1 MKQKPTFRDVEKIS
15 AYLDGQL
22 PEAERRRL
30 TARLESDPQLAA
42 VAEDLRQARALLRQ
56 TPCRRV
62 PRNFVLTPH
71 MAGVKP
77 PVPRIIPVMRFASA
91 FAAFLLFTVFAV
103 NTVRPP
109 MISAP
114 MAYGGMGG
122 DVPEEVS
129 AEPLL
134 EMEAAVPSEV
144 PPRQAVAAAPEVS
157 PTQALSLASEEPSQP
172 KAAAIEP
179 QQEPLQ
185 PTTVWRMSLLN
196 PWLIG
201 LGSAAILLGGG
212 AFVLLR
218 LNDARWRRRLFRQ

>member
-1 MKQKPTFRDVEKIS
+1 MPTFRDVEKIS

-22 PEAERRRL
+22 PEAEKRRL

-56 TPCRRV
+56 TPRRGV

-71 MAGVKP
+71 MAGIKP
-77 PVPRIIPVMRFASA
+77 PVPRIIPLMRLASGL
-91 FAAFLLFTVFAV
+91 AAILFFITFAV
-103 NTVRPP
+103 NTFRPP
-109 MISAP
+109 MVNAP

-122 DVPEEVS
+122 NVPEEAS

-134 EMEAAVPSEV
+134 EMKAAPPSEV
-144 PPRQAVAAAPEVS
+144 LPRQAVAAVPEAA
-157 PTQALSLASEEPSQP
+157 PTQALSPASEEPFQP
-172 KAAAIEP
+172 KAATIEP

-185 PTTVWRMSLLN
+185 PTTVRRMSLLN

-201 LGSAAILLGGG
+201 LAGVAILLGGG

-218 LNDARWRRRLFRQ
+218 LNDARWRRRLPRQ

>member
-1 MKQKPTFRDVEKIS
+1 MKQMPTFRDVEKIS
-15 AYLDGQL
+15 TYLDGQL
-22 PEAERRRL
+22 PEAEKRRL

-56 TPCRRV
+56 TPRRRV

-71 MAGVKP
+71 MAGIKP
-77 PVPRIIPVMRFASA
+77 PVPRIIPVMRLASGLA
-91 FAAFLLFTVFAV
+91 VVLLFITFAF
-103 NTVRPP
+103 NTFRPP
-109 MISAP
+109 MVSAP

-134 EMEAAVPSEV
+134 EMRTAPPSEV
-144 PPRQAVAAAPEVS
+144 PPRQAVAAVPEAAS
-157 PTQALSLASEEPSQP
+157 TQAPVPEESPQP
-172 KAAAIEP
+172 KAVAIEP

-185 PTTVWRMSLLN
+185 PTSMRRLSSRDL
-196 PWLIG
+196 WLIG
-201 LGSAAILLGGG
+201 LAGVAILLGGG

-218 LNDARWRRRLFRQ
+218 LNDARWRRRLPRQ

>member
-1 MKQKPTFRDVEKIS
+1 MPTFRDVEKIS
-15 AYLDGQL
+15 VYLDGQL
-22 PEAERRRL
+22 PEVEMRRL

-42 VAEDLRQARALLRQ
+42 VAGDLRQARALLRQ
-56 TPCRRV
+56 TPRRRV

-71 MAGVKP
+71 MAGIKP
-77 PVPRIIPVMRFASA
+77 PVPRIIAVMRLASA
-91 FAAFLLFTVFAV
+91 LAAILFFITFAV
-103 NTVRPP
+103 NTFRPP
-109 MISAP
+109 MVSAP

-144 PPRQAVAAAPEVS
+144 PPRQAVAAVPEAA
-157 PTQALSLASEEPSQP
+157 PTQALAPEEPPQP

-185 PTTVWRMSLLN
+185 PTSMRRLSSLN

-201 LGSAAILLGGG
+201 LAGAVILLGGG

-218 LNDARWRRRLFRQ
+218 LNDARWRRRLPRQ